1 MTAGD
6 YEESLAMLLGDYADS
21 TAASTLVVSNNNQ
34 LSGDLIRLA
43 GARLLTA
50 AKSQH
55 GQCLAEVK
63 IKSFT
68 SSDMISAKPLR
79 AGA

>member
-6 YEESLAMLLGDYADS
+6 YKESPAMLLGDYAAS
-21 TAASTLVVSNNNQ
+21 TAASTLVVSSNNQ

-43 GARLLTA
+43 GARFVIA
-50 AKSQH
+50 AKNQH
-55 GQCLAEVK
+55 GQCFGEVK

-68 SSDMISAKPLR
+68 GSDMSSAKPSR

>member
-6 YEESLAMLLGDYADS
+6 YKESLAMLLGDYAVS
-21 TAASTLVVSNNNQ
+21 TVASTLVVSSNNR

-43 GARLLTA
+43 GARLVKA
-50 AKSQH
+50 AKNQH
-55 GQCLAEVK
+55 GQCFAEVK

-68 SSDMISAKPLR
+68 GSDMTIANPPR